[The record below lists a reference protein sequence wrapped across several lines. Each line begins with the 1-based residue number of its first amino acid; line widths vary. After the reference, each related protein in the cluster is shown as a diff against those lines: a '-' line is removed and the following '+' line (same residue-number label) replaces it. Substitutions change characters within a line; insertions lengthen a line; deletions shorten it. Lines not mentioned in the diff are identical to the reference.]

1 MRSYVKQNDNLETLQ
16 PQTRVF
22 PDMTSVS
29 QATIPE
35 GEIFI
40 VENIGMYIRIS
51 GSNVLIFAS
60 APSAGVVGEIRAYC
74 SSTPP
79 TNDWIIC
86 DGSIFDETLCPDLYA
101 ILGDNHVP
109 DLREYTTKMGSNIGQ
124 FDESAIGPHTH
135 RVVVEHNHHV
145 SYVSEHVVS
154 NYTGS
159 MSYLISGSQYPR
171 TISNEGTVSPAF
183 ITANSQYNT
192 TSTYSYQS
200 FDGRLEYYLY
210 NRFSNMSG
218 YDSYYIGGDDSNKY
232 TYPSLT
238 RQTTAGNRGSGWLNI
253 RFGASSISTG
263 FTNKWNNSESGSY
276 PLTKL
281 TDGTFDNWW
290 YVYSFSGHMGT
301 SQLGVSLTNT
311 GLDNVNAESGAG
323 VYYIIRAK

>member
-22 PDMTSVS
+22 PDMTSVA

-51 GSNVLIFAS
+51 GRNVLIFAS
-60 APSAGVVGEIRAYC
+60 AASSGVVGEIRAYC

-86 DGSIFDETLCPDLYA
+86 DGSQFDETLCPDLYA

-135 RVVVEHNHHV
+135 RVVVAHNHRV
-145 SYVSEHVVS
+145 TYVSEHTIS

-159 MSYLISGSQYPR
+159 MSQIASGYGNPQ
-171 TISNEGTVSPAF
+171 ILSNEGTVSPAY
-183 ITANSQYNT
+183 ITANSSYKT
-192 TSTYSYQS
+192 SSTYSYTSYNGQ
-200 FDGRLEYYLY
+200 LEFYIY
-210 NRFSNMSG
+210 NRFSSAGG
-218 YDSYYIGGDDSNKY
+218 YDNYYIGGDGDNQY
-232 TYPSLT
+232 NYPSLT
-238 RQTTAGNRGSGWLNI
+238 RRTTLGSKGSGWLNI
-253 RFGASSISTG
+253 RFGTTSLGASG
-263 FTNKWNNSESGSY
+263 FTNKWPNDHSLND
-276 PLTKL
+276 LVN
-281 TDGTFDNWW
+281 GTFDNWW
-290 YVYSFSGHMGT
+290 YVYSFSGHMGA
-301 SQLGVSLTNT
+301 SKLDVSLTNT

>member
-1 MRSYVKQNDNLETLQ
+1 MRSYVKQNGNLETLQ

-40 VENIGMYIRIS
+40 VENAGMYIRIS

-60 APSAGVVGEIRAYC
+60 APSAGVIGEIRAYC

-86 DGSIFDETLCPDLYA
+86 DGSTFDTTLCPDLYTL
-101 ILGDNHVP
+101 LGDNHVP
-109 DLREYTTKMGSNIGQ
+109 DLREYTTKMGINIGQ

-135 RVVVEHNHHV
+135 RVVVEHDHRV
-145 SYVSEHVVS
+145 VYTSEHNVS

-159 MSYLISGSQYPR
+159 MSYLISGSNYPR
-171 TISNEGTVSPAF
+171 TISNEGTVSPAI

-192 TSTYSYQS
+192 SSAYSYNSYNGQ
-200 FDGRLEYYLY
+200 LEFYIY
-210 NRFSNMSG
+210 NRGNNG
-218 YDSYYIGGDDSNKY
+218 GGNDSYYVGGDDKNQY

-238 RQTTAGNRGSGWLNI
+238 RSTSPGSRGSGWLNI
-253 RFGASSISTG
+253 RFGITSFSTG
-263 FTNKWNNSESGSY
+263 FENRWPGNHQLSD
-276 PLTKL
+276 LI
-281 TDGTFDNWW
+281 DGTFDNWW
-290 YVYSFSGHMGT
+290 YVYSFSGHMGNN
-301 SQLGVSLTNT
+301 QLDVSLTST
-311 GLDNVNAESGAG
+311 GLDNVNAESGTG